1 MGLSNE
7 LITQFAKLTN
17 VKKEDK
23 EATVKATYIKKVNGV
38 DYVRLDGSDILTPV
52 KTTVDAESGDKV
64 SVLIKEH
71 AATIMGN
78 ISSPSARATVV
89 ENLKDEVDEY
99 GNTIQRLDTT
109 VMQQGSSI
117 IQMDAHINQ
126 QQTTINQHDT
136 KINQQGDMIVS
147 IDNTIIQQGNSIDS
161 INNTLVEHDNH
172 ITSIGN
178 TVDTQGNIITQHNNV
193 LSQHDNRITQNAN
206 TIVQQGNIINQQGD
220 NITSMNNKIIQQ
232 DNIINQQGD
241 NISSINN
248 VITQHDNLIN
258 LHNNEINVANSNI
271 QILNSGFTIENG
283 VLTGLS
289 SIIVNDLTTNKL
301 TASYAKI
308 DFSNIGI
315 AAIQKLF
322 ADSGIIR
329 DLVVQ
334 QGHITG
340 ELVGVTIKGDLIES
354 NTLKADKLVV
364 KGSDG
369 LYYKLNI
376 DGIDNIS
383 TSQAAKFVLLDAKP
397 SNWDTNWK
405 DYYIISNNEY
415 VHVSGDTAPTWNSNT
430 YYKLKPEYESGLD
443 GTNIVAKTITAD
455 KVSVNDLVAFGA
467 TIGGFEIGQHSIHS
481 VGKTSVQSLAQGLYM
496 DDSGQFSLG
505 DDENYVV
512 YEIDPQTGESS
523 LSISAD
529 DIYLGKKQRYITDE
543 LDEIRDEVTTYLH
556 IESSNGLCFK
566 NNLVSTVLSVTV
578 YAGSDRITNITNLR
592 AKFGNSVYLQWKWKR
607 KNDSDYGIISAS
619 DSRISENGF
628 KFTLS
633 PQDVDTNVT
642 FLCELIN

>member
-1 MGLSNE
+1 M
-7 LITQFAKLTN
+7 
-17 VKKEDK
+17 
-23 EATVKATYIKKVNGV
+23 
-38 DYVRLDGSDILTPV
+38 
-52 KTTVDAESGDKV
+52 
-64 SVLIKEH
+64 
-71 AATIMGN
+71 
-78 ISSPSARATVV
+78 
-89 ENLKDEVDEY
+89 
-99 GNTIQRLDTT
+99 
-109 VMQQGSSI
+109 
-117 IQMDAHINQ
+117 
-126 QQTTINQHDT
+126 
-136 KINQQGDMIVS
+136 
-147 IDNTIIQQGNSIDS
+147 
-161 INNTLVEHDNH
+161 
-172 ITSIGN
+172 
-178 TVDTQGNIITQHNNV
+178 
-193 LSQHDNRITQNAN
+193 
-206 TIVQQGNIINQQGD
+206 
-220 NITSMNNKIIQQ
+220 
-232 DNIINQQGD
+232 
-241 NISSINN
+241 
-248 VITQHDNLIN
+248 
-258 LHNNEINVANSNI
+258 HNNEINVANSNI